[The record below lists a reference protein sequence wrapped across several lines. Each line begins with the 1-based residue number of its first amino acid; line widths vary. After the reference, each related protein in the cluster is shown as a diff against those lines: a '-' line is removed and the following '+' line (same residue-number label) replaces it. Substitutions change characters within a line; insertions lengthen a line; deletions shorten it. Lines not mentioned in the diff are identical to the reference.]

1 MTTKRGAQVGRFI
14 WLGLLVALVGFGLGA
29 APQSLERLHAA
40 QSADGLAFSFATLAY
55 FLLLPAAL
63 LALVIL
69 ATYVVRVDL
78 LHAVE
83 RRWAARNHG
92 DGADAERWKR
102 RGRWLVP
109 LLVLG
114 AVFVVIA
121 AIVSLVLSGFEGAP
135 SSGDEVGRSFTG
147 LGFSLLFWACTLFAV
162 LLLFGLGRASFRG
175 AAENRRESR
184 HRRGKYTSRERE
196 RLDAQRYSHDR
207 LTAALRFRDELLEQ
221 RIPQTV
227 EVWDFRASPDEV
239 FFQDAPATY
248 ARYYGRDVSYST
260 TSGFF
265 FGSPAFVAAGLA
277 VNALGNASARSSAER
292 EAAEQWREWQ
302 TARVLVS
309 NQRLICFA
317 GGRWLSFWYS
327 GVVASYP
334 SLRERSLVLQ
344 FEGAEPLML
353 VGDHVP
359 VAIMMATYSMH
370 GARGLA
376 GHPDLVAAAEALQ
389 PAPAPAPAPRSE

>member
-1 MTTKRGAQVGRFI
+1 MTTKRGSQVGRFI

-29 APQSLERLHAA
+29 APQLLERLHAA
-40 QSADGLAFSFATLAY
+40 PSADELASSFATLAY

-69 ATYVVRVDL
+69 STYVVRVDL
-78 LHAVE
+78 LNAVE
-83 RRWAARNHG
+83 RRWAARNLG
-92 DGADAERWKR
+92 EGAEQWKR

-114 AVFVVIA
+114 AAFALVAVIVVLV
-121 AIVSLVLSGFEGAP
+121 VSGHEGSPA
-135 SSGDEVGRSFTG
+135 SDDEIGRAFRG
-147 LGFSLLFWACTLFAV
+147 LGLSLLLWACILFAV
-162 LLLFGLGRASFRG
+162 LLLFGLGRAALRG

-184 HRRGKYTSRERE
+184 HRRGKYTSRERA

-227 EVWDFRASPDEV
+227 DVWDFRASPDEV

-327 GVVASYP
+327 AVVASYP

-376 GHPDLVAAAEALQ
+376 GHPDLVAAADALQ
-389 PAPAPAPAPRSE
+389 SAPAPTPASE